1 MWPLITGH
9 THEKMKQTFLEM
21 LQFVKERRS
30 NVSRE
35 CAACNPPTM
44 GSLIYMIFGDKE
56 NLLKLKQIV
65 VRIVFTQFLQ
75 LLYWYED

>member
-35 CAACNPPTM
+35 CAACNPPTYN
-44 GSLIYMIFGDKE
+44 GVLDLHDFWGQRKSLEIKTNCCKDCFYTISSIII
-56 NLLKLKQIV
+56 LV
-65 VRIVFTQFLQ
+65 
-75 LLYWYED
+75 

>member
-35 CAACNPPTM
+35 CAACNPPTYN
-44 GSLIYMIFGDKE
+44 GVLD
-56 NLLKLKQIV
+56 
-65 VRIVFTQFLQ
+65 
-75 LLYWYED
+75 